1 MDHIYKE
8 HNGWTNYE
16 TWHVNLL
23 WTNEIR
29 DYENI
34 KDVVKISYK
43 EWRARAADYLPQHL
57 SKGKITN
64 HPKHW
69 VAEALQNEWTETL
82 ENVATEIENT
92 ILHISHLGQIERK
105 ILHDL
110 FSTYQTLV
118 NVCADP
124 HHVNWVEIAEHW
136 LDGWENEIA
145 MLNDP
150 EQIGK
155 FAHLKE
161 DARISR

>member
-1 MDHIYKE
+1 MDHIFKE

-23 WTNEIR
+23 WTNEIH

-57 SKGKITN
+57 TKGKITN

-69 VAEALQNEWTETL
+69 VAEALQREWTETI
-82 ENVATEIENT
+82 EDVAVQIEHT
-92 ILHISHLGQIERK
+92 ILYERHPSETERK

-110 FSTYQTLV
+110 FSTYQTLM
-118 NVCADP
+118 NVSADG

-155 FAHLKE
+155 FEHLKE
-161 DARISR
+161 DARIPR